1 MIVCISAWARRAMAG
16 VAGILIGGWLAPIDH
31 VAFAQPESIAVGHGF
46 KSRCA
51 GATEWQYIACLS
63 YVAGLH
69 DMASYLGPNATTGR
83 VCAPPGMTIVDWH
96 RLLLAYLDDRPERG
110 DALTVALLW
119 EAAVRAFPCRQS

>member
-1 MIVCISAWARRAMAG
+1 MG
-16 VAGILIGGWLAPIDH
+16 GILVGGWLTPIDH
-31 VAFAQPESIAVGHGF
+31 VAFAQPESIAVGNGF
-46 KSRCA
+46 KR
-51 GATEWQYIACLS
+51 QHIACLS
-63 YVAGLH
+63 YVAGLY
-69 DMASYLGPNATTGR
+69 DMPSYLGPNAATGK